1 LSDFNIATFLIPRD
15 EYICAIRRHYRIRLK
30 LVYNTIGGL
39 IAIAFGVYLLA
50 FSSPALGSTFILLGA
65 TILGLVV
72 YVLHFLPSKHYR
84 RQSILQREYR
94 TVFNDNGR
102 ASDATEIR
110 PQFKWPIY
118 HSWLSDEKYF
128 ILFHGAGDLFLIP
141 KGSMSEDDRE
151 RLEMLLGQNNASH
164 VAK

>member
-1 LSDFNIATFLIPRD
+1 MSDFNIATFLIPRD

-30 LVYNTIGGL
+30 LAYNTIGAL

-50 FSSPALGSTFILLGA
+50 FSNPALGSNFILLGA

-102 ASDATEIR
+102 ASDTTEIG
-110 PQFKWPIY
+110 PQLKWPIC
-118 HSWLSDEKYF
+118 HSWLSDEEYY

-151 RLEMLLGQNNASH
+151 RFELLLGQHIASH
-164 VAK
+164 ATK